1 MRVVGY
7 IRVSTNK
14 QQESGLSLSAQETKI
29 RQYCD
34 LYDLDLAEIIVDA
47 GESAKTLNRDGIQ
60 KAINLL
66 KSGSV
71 EGLIVTKLDRLT
83 RSIRDLNVLIEEVF
97 SSSSLFSVNDQ
108 VDTRSASGRLIL
120 NILMSVSQ
128 WERESTA
135 QRTSTA
141 MQELK
146 RKGKY
151 TGGKTPLGWQIN
163 AAGDEVPDEDEQ
175 ELISIVRG
183 YIASRL
189 SYSTIASKLTEAEFT
204 SRTGSAK
211 FSKSAVKRINDA
223 ETTAERA
230 TRLEVNHCRITA

>member
-1 MRVVGY
+1 MRVIGY

-34 LYDLDLAEIIVDA
+34 LYDLELTEVIIDA

-60 KAINLL
+60 KAIELL
-66 KSGSV
+66 SSGAV
-71 EGLIVTKLDRLT
+71 EGLVVTKLDRLT
-83 RSIRDLNVLIEEVF
+83 RSIRDLNTLLEDVF
-97 SSSSLFSVNDQ
+97 SKSSLFSVADQ

-135 QRTSTA
+135 QRTSVA
-141 MQELK
+141 MKELK
-146 RKGKY
+146 SQGKY
-151 TGGKTPLGWQIN
+151 TGGKTPLGWRLDEEGN
-163 AAGDEVPDEDEQ
+163 EVPSEDEQ

-183 YIASRL
+183 YRAIRL
-189 SYSTIASKLTEAEFT
+189 SYSTIAQKLTDSGFT
-204 SRTGSAK
+204 SRTGNAK

-223 ETTAERA
+223 ETTEERA
-230 TRLEVNHCRITA
+230 ARLEGDHCRTTA